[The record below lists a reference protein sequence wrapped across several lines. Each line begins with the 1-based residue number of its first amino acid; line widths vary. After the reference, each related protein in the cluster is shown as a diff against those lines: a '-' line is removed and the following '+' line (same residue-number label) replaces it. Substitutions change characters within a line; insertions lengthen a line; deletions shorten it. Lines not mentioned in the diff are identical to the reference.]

1 MRLRSLIVAAFA
13 RRLWHRRAWRRQRRD
28 LASRTVA
35 SLWRGA
41 ETQEALQGW
50 LSRACAHAA
59 CRPRRPALLRLP
71 DGPPGDS
78 SSDEGGWDGL

>member
-1 MRLRSLIVAAFA
+1 MRLRSLIVAVFA
-13 RRLWHRRAWRRQRRD
+13 RRLWHRRAWRPQRRE

-41 ETQEALQGW
+41 EAQEALQEW
-50 LSRACAHAA
+50 LIRACAHAA

-71 DGPPGDS
+71 DDPPDDS
-78 SSDEGGWDGL
+78 SSDEGGLDGL